1 MKELVKHWWILS
13 LRAVLAFALAFC
25 IAFVPGLRATFVLE
39 SLAFPFM
46 IAAFA
51 IYIGLDSLALTLLAK
66 QFPRSNAARW
76 LILAQACSSIV
87 IAACLLTV
95 WYERA
100 TLWWFVLLSIIQA
113 AVTGT
118 YELAIAHHFKRHAV
132 DAEAT
137 FIIGGVSLV
146 FSFILIV
153 LRYSDVSTILNWIA
167 SYALFFGGSML
178 WFSLRLRR
186 VVHKWLPERLKT
198 AA

>member
-1 MKELVKHWWILS
+1 MKELAKHWWILS
-13 LRAVLAFALAFC
+13 LRALLAFALALS
-25 IAFVPGLRATFVLE
+25 IAFVPGLMATFILE

-46 IAAFA
+46 LTAFA
-51 IYIGLDSLALTLLAK
+51 VYIGLDSLVLTLLAR
-66 QFPRSNAARW
+66 QFPTHSTARW
-76 LILAQACSSIV
+76 LIFAQACSSIV

-95 WYERA
+95 WFERA

-146 FSFILIV
+146 FSFILII
-153 LRYSDVSTILNWIA
+153 LRYSDVHTILNWIA
-167 SYALFFGGSML
+167 SYALFFGASML

-186 VVHKWLPERLKT
+186 VVHKWLPESINT